1 MEKECVT
8 ALNSLVKV
16 LYLSTKTFEPF
27 AYGQLTSKNAA
38 TRLAVECV
46 TALIV
51 RLPSCEYLL
60 GVLGSIDVR
69 RKLGGI
75 PGAYHAFSVHDHLG
89 HVAHVNH
96 ADHGESR

>member
-1 MEKECVT
+1 MT

-16 LYLSTKTFEPF
+16 LYLSTKAFEPF

-51 RLPSCEYLL
+51 RLPSCRYLL

-69 RKLGGI
+69 RKIGGI
-75 PGAYHAFSVHDHLG
+75 PSAYQAFSVHDHLG

>member
-8 ALNSLVKV
+8 ALSSLVKV

-69 RKLGGI
+69 RKIGGI
-75 PGAYHAFSVHDHLG
+75 PGALIHSEPLSYAVGGKDNLL
-89 HVAHVNH
+89 VYV
-96 ADHGESR
+96 